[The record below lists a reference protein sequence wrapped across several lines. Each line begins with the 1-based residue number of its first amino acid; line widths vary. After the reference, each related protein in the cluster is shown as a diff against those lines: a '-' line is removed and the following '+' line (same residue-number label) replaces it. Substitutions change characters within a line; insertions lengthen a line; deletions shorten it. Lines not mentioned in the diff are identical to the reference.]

1 MGYEIVVSVLLPL
14 HQFRRDIAF
23 SFLCAVLSALLCVL
37 CLRFSVL
44 VTEHAIPGV
53 YSCGFANIRARAMT
67 TCHHSSN
74 PAHSHSYSMRFLNQ
88 RELLYFN
95 G

>member
-53 YSCGFANIRARAMT
+53 YSCGFANIICYSVVFCYILAR
-67 TCHHSSN
+67 HK
-74 PAHSHSYSMRFLNQ
+74 
-88 RELLYFN
+88 
-95 G
+95 